1 VYVTAPFDGV
11 ITLVKPLPGDQVTP
25 GTVAFRLDDLSHLL
39 VDVQVSEID
48 INNIRVGQTVTMSF
62 DAVLGRNY
70 EGVVVE
76 VSQAGSVVQGAVNF
90 TVTVELTDADESVK
104 PGMTAAVNILVK
116 EVKNVLVVPN
126 RAVRVIDGQRVVYV
140 LKNGIPEMVKIRLGA
155 TSDTVSEV
163 INGDLKEG
171 DLIVLNPPAMF
182 GGPMGGGRPG
192 GN

>member
-1 VYVTAPFDGV
+1 
-11 ITLVKPLPGDQVTP
+11 
-25 GTVAFRLDDLSHLL
+25 
-39 VDVQVSEID
+39 
-48 INNIRVGQTVTMSF
+48 
-62 DAVLGRNY
+62 
-70 EGVVVE
+70 
-76 VSQAGSVVQGAVNF
+76 
-90 TVTVELTDADESVK
+90 
-104 PGMTAAVNILVK
+104 MTAAVNILVK

>member
-1 VYVTAPFDGV
+1 
-11 ITLVKPLPGDQVTP
+11 
-25 GTVAFRLDDLSHLL
+25 
-39 VDVQVSEID
+39 VQVSEID